1 LGPKRIKGSKK
12 KGRGGSN
19 NSGTSESSSI
29 PQETGPSGVFEL
41 IPTISSGQDGGDG
54 LQSTTAV
61 NVPNGGGET
70 EVPASAKET
79 ETEENTVAG
88 GMIGAPPS
96 SNSPQQN
103 PLQQSFGLTS
113 PMPSN
118 KVDNTKNN
126 IYHPPLPNQTFREEG
141 KEREEEEEGDDDEE
155 EGDEEEDYE
164 EEEDEEDGGEEGMKA
179 KKRRKKARK
188 KWKVAASKLLKMAA
202 KASDKG
208 LYERRDRL
216 LRKLRKVGG

>member
-1 LGPKRIKGSKK
+1 M
-12 KGRGGSN
+12 
-19 NSGTSESSSI
+19 
-29 PQETGPSGVFEL
+29 
-41 IPTISSGQDGGDG
+41 
-54 LQSTTAV
+54 
-61 NVPNGGGET
+61 
-70 EVPASAKET
+70 PASAKET
-79 ETEENTVAG
+79 ETEENTV
-88 GMIGAPPS
+88 GAPP

-103 PLQQSFGLTS
+103 PLSFGLTS

-118 KVDNTKNN
+118 KVDNNKNNLNN

-141 KEREEEEEGDDDEE
+141 KEGEEEEEGDDDD
-155 EGDEEEDYE
+155 EGDDEEEDYE
-164 EEEDEEDGGEEGMKA
+164 EEEDKEEGEEGMKA

-216 LRKLRKVGG
+216 LRKLRKVGE